1 VEVQHEVAEHG
12 GKHTPR
18 WIPIA
23 AAVLALLAA
32 STGLVANLRVT
43 QSSAAKSDAIIFIT
57 RAADKY
63 NEYDSRS
70 VRQHIYE
77 AVLEGVTDS
86 KHAAHLR
93 DIAEHEKLEKAPLL
107 KEARMLDERSR
118 EETARA
124 EHILTSHEIL
134 EVATTLFE
142 ISIVLVSVTALVGS
156 RLLPI
161 AATIATAAGLVIALR
176 GLLY

>member
-1 VEVQHEVAEHG
+1 MAGHG
-12 GKHTPR
+12 GIHPPR

-43 QSSAAKSDAIIFIT
+43 QSSATKSDGIIFT
-57 RAADKY
+57 MRAADAY
-63 NEYDSRS
+63 NEYDNRS
-70 VRQHIYE
+70 VREHIYE
-77 AVLEGVTDS
+77 AALQTTTN
-86 KHAAHLR
+86 HAMDAKLKAT
-93 DIAEHEKLEKAPLL
+93 AEHEAQAKKPLL
-107 KEARMLDERSR
+107 DKARELDKKAQAATE
-118 EETARA
+118 RA
-124 EHILTSHEIL
+124 EPILASHEIL

-161 AATIATAAGLVIALR
+161 SAAIATAAGIAIAIR
-176 GLLY
+176 GLTY